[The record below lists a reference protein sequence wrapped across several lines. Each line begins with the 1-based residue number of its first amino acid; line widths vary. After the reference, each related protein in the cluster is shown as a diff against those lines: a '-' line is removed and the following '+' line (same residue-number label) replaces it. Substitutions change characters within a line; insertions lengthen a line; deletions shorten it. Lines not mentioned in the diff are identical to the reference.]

1 MQDSFDQKKASIL
14 LEISSNSSDSPDAS
28 PKGTIDE
35 LCLPIIEA
43 INSKSHMV
51 TTSSC
56 SGRVSVFLEGIKN
69 VDLGDTKIGAK
80 GNEGKWIFV
89 THDPKSLGKWYESVD
104 LVYNNNYNTDI
115 KTRYILFKFEPLILH
130 VKCRDDKTAQQLY
143 NVAMGCGFR
152 ESGIGSNNNVAI
164 RISIK
169 LDIPIGYLHQ
179 DKLVS
184 FVSKEYLE
192 LITKLSLDRFSENF
206 KKMDQ
211 LHAAIDAMNDGTTKE
226 KVETKEERRQRK
238 INEGLARRN
247 EVREMKQLKKAQK
260 EQEEAAKRT
269 QKEQEEQEETTAATA
284 AATAAVDENSI
295 QSKSS

>member
-14 LEISSNSSDSPDAS
+14 LEISSNSTDSPDAS

-43 INSKSHMV
+43 INSKQHMV

-80 GNEGKWIFV
+80 GNEGRWIFV
-89 THDPKSLGKWYESVD
+89 THDPKLLGKWYESVEF
-104 LVYNNNYNTDI
+104 VYDSEYTTDI
-115 KTRYILFKFEPLILH
+115 NTRYILFKFEPLILH
-130 VKCRDDKTAQQLY
+130 VKCRDDPTAQQLY

-169 LDIPIGYLHQ
+169 LDIPIGYLHKG
-179 DKLVS
+179 KLVT
-184 FVSKEYLE
+184 FVSKQYLE
-192 LITKLSLDRFSENF
+192 LITKLSLDRFTENF
-206 KKMDQ
+206 KKMNQ
-211 LHAAIDAMNDGTTKE
+211 LHAAIDAIDDDKTRQKT
-226 KVETKEERRQRK
+226 ETKEERRQRK
-238 INEGLARRN
+238 IKEGLARRN

-260 EQEEAAKRT
+260 EQEEAKNAN
-269 QKEQEEQEETTAATA
+269 Q
-284 AATAAVDENSI
+284 N
-295 QSKSS
+295 QST